1 MSQIKGIK
9 RIRLDLLL
17 FNLIILLWLTL
28 LAILFGNQN
37 IELMQFVLA
46 CCVLLCVI
54 AGYTFGLITG
64 LSISFISILSFGVYL
79 YYRMQV
85 VGAVLEF
92 RADYIA
98 WIIAVPTSALLAS
111 SLNKVIHRALKYA
124 NKYDHLENLSTI
136 DRPTGLLSHNGIL
149 QKLEEEVERAK
160 RFSNEVSLILV
171 VVRHLPEMRNVY
183 GKRGI
188 REIYKAT
195 AIAIAQH
202 TRLIDSKGILSEDT
216 IAIVLPGIALA
227 DLGKVEERLRR
238 QLQDI
243 NFLINGERKNI
254 ELKVS
259 IGKSE
264 LIPSEGAREFLNK
277 AKVNSKYDMG

>member
-1 MSQIKGIK
+1 M
-9 RIRLDLLL
+9 

-28 LAILFGNQN
+28 LVILFGNQN